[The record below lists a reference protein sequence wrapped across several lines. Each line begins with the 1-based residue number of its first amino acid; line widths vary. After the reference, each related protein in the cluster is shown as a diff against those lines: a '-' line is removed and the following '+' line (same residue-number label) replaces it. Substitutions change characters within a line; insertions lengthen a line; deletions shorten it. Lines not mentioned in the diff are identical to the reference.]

1 MEETDRRGEKK
12 RRWDGGCGC
21 ECHGREKVFME
32 LLRGSERRRRRRR
45 KEEGPGEKQR
55 RERQEQSRAEE
66 KPHKKTFNR
75 QLFFFQVSSEAAI
88 CWSLAAITTSRYLRR
103 AYFQMGGREEDLWM

>member
-21 ECHGREKVFME
+21 ECHNREKVFME
-32 LLRGSERRRRRRR
+32 LLRGSERRSRRRR

-75 QLFFFQVSSEAAI
+75 QLFFSKSHQKLPSA
-88 CWSLAAITTSRYLRR
+88 
-103 AYFQMGGREEDLWM
+103 GH